1 MPGPQAS
8 ATAVVVARLHP
19 GTRPDAWRRLDTI
32 AGGAGGRI
40 TWAADA
46 ETLAALAAEAPS
58 APWAL
63 ALDAAATTTRRDL
76 RAVLGRM
83 ARLPVAIDAAVGG
96 AGVALHHRDLLV
108 DAGIRIAAVDRFDDA
123 GRGSRRPPPDGWA
136 CRSVVWGLW
145 EAEATPAVAGG
156 IARWLP
162 WGGRP
167 APGSLTLAAI
177 DLDPDARIA
186 GAVLGK
192 AAGRFHDRR
201 GVRMARL
208 DELPGLLGS
217 EGPARSGS
225 VLRAA

>member
-8 ATAVVVARLHP
+8 ATAIVVARLHP
-19 GTRPDAWRRLDTI
+19 GTRPEAWRMLDSI
-32 AGGAGGRI
+32 AGRAGGRV

-46 ETLAALAAEAPS
+46 VTLATLTPEAPGD
-58 APWAL
+58 WAL
-63 ALDAAATTTRRDL
+63 ALDGAATASRRDL
-76 RAVLGRM
+76 RAAL
-83 ARLPVAIDAAVGG
+83 AAASRLPVALESVVGG
-96 AGVALHHRDLLV
+96 PGVNLVHRDVLV

-145 EAEATPAVAGG
+145 EAESTPPAGSG

-167 APGSLTLAAI
+167 ASGSLTLTTV
-177 DLDPDARIA
+177 DLDADARIS

-192 AAGRFHDRR
+192 ALGRFHDRR

-208 DELPGLLGS
+208 GDLPTLLGG
-217 EGPARSGS
+217 EGPSRSES

>member
-8 ATAVVVARLHP
+8 ATTVVVARLHP
-19 GTRPDAWRRLDTI
+19 GTRPDAWRLLDAR
-32 AGGAGGRI
+32 AGGAAAPI

-46 ETLAALAAEAPS
+46 DTLAALAPEAPS

-63 ALDAAATTTRRDL
+63 VLDARAATTRRDL
-76 RAVLGRM
+76 RTVLGRVT
-83 ARLPVAIDAAVGG
+83 RLPVAIGAAVGG
-96 AGVALHHRDLLV
+96 AGVTLIHRDLLV
-108 DAGIRIAAVDRFDDA
+108 DAGIRIAAVDRFDEA
-123 GRGSRRPPPDGWA
+123 GRSRRPAPDGWA

-145 EAEATPAVAGG
+145 EAEATAPLGPG
-156 IARWLP
+156 FARWLP

-167 APGSLTLAAI
+167 APGSLTLTTV

-186 GAVLGK
+186 GAALGK
-192 AAGRFHDRR
+192 AVGRWQDCR

-208 DELPGLLGS
+208 NDLPALLGG
-217 EGPARSGS
+217 EGPSRSGS

>member
-8 ATAVVVARLHP
+8 ATAVVIARLP
-19 GTRPDAWRRLDTI
+19 PCTRPESWRALDSI
-32 AGGAGGRI
+32 AGHAGGCV

-46 ETLAALAAEAPS
+46 GTLTALAPDATGD
-58 APWAL
+58 WAL
-63 ALDAAATTTRRDL
+63 ALDGVATATRRDL
-76 RAVLGRM
+76 RAVL
-83 ARLPVAIDAAVGG
+83 ALVSRLPAAIEAVVAP
-96 AGVALHHRDLLV
+96 AGVSIVHRDLLV
-108 DAGIRIAAVDRFDDA
+108 DAGIRIAAMDRFDDA
-123 GRGSRRPPPDGWA
+123 GRGSRRPAPDGWA

-145 EAEATPAVAGG
+145 EAAATTPAHAG

-167 APGSLTLAAI
+167 AAGSLTLTTV

-192 AAGRFHDRR
+192 ALGRFHDRR

-208 DELPGLLGS
+208 RDLPALLGG
-217 EGPARSGS
+217 EGPSRSGS